1 MKTVNLS
8 LKISLTALTAFSM
21 TACMGP
27 SGSVCTDR
35 LCLTLENL
43 SINQTDVT
51 GVAVQSSGFST
62 QGLLDNVLSL
72 TPTLTLVGTLAP
84 PLVNGASVQASDVA
98 VSGNKVYVAYN
109 TAGNTQAGAIDVVDI
124 TNPYALNLASQALY
138 PTMDIHKVF
147 VNSGRLYAAGAT
159 SDNGG
164 GANLQKISLDGSGK
178 LTSTVASVF
187 LRRAADTNP
196 AFAGTSVV
204 ASGNNVYALS
214 GNNGGLTIL
223 NASDLSTRS
232 FTALPEARDI
242 TINGAGNALFAVVGK
257 TSGAEAG
264 IKQFDLTGT
273 AVPAG
278 NLTLPN
284 AQIDEGKS
292 TILTGNVVH
301 IATAGYGGARLICLS
316 SGTTLGTA
324 VNPAISGLTTAEQTA
339 NAATFGAGYMFVANG
354 EAGVSIYSVNTPL
367 VPVGCNL
374 VTITYLGRFS
384 LGTDA
389 SVNNVF
395 FTNGFLVAA
404 TGEKG
409 FKIIKVTTSLL
420 SGLLQA
426 L

>member
-1 MKTVNLS
+1 MKTMNVTL
-8 LKISLTALTAFSM
+8 ILTAAVSL
-21 TACMGP
+21 TACMG
-27 SGSVCTDR
+27 SSSYVCNDR
-35 LCLTLENL
+35 LCLSNEKV
-43 SINQTDVT
+43 SIDQSDV
-51 GVAVQSSGFST
+51 SGMAITSGITT
-62 QGLLDNVLSL
+62 QGLLDNLLSL
-72 TPTLTLVGTLAP
+72 TPTLTLVGTLNP

-98 VSGNKVYVAYN
+98 VNGTKVYVAYN
-109 TAGNTQAGAIDVVDI
+109 TAGNVQAGAIDVIDI
-124 TNPYALNLASQALY
+124 TNPYVLSLASQALY

-147 VNSGRLYAAGAT
+147 VNSGKLYAAGAT
-159 SDNGG
+159 SANGG
-164 GANLQKISLDGSGK
+164 GGNLQKITLDASGK
-178 LTSTVASVF
+178 LTSTVSSVF
-187 LRRAADTNP
+187 LRSAADANVP
-196 AFAGTSVV
+196 AYAGTSVI

-242 TINGAGNALFAVVGK
+242 TLNGAGSSLFAVVGK

-292 TILTGNVVH
+292 TILTGNTVH
-301 IATAGYGGARLICLS
+301 IATAGFGGARLICIG

-324 VNPAISGLTTAEQTA
+324 VNPTVSGLTSAEQTA

-367 VPVGCNL
+367 VPLGCNL

-395 FTNGFLVAA
+395 FTNGYLVAA